1 MGTGTMWDQS
11 VETVL
16 DQRQRAVPPVMV
28 RQVEQN
34 GSVGAPRPAD
44 WKVHPTG
51 RDRIVHDEVLSLL
64 RAATHVVV
72 FSSFLLSDTDVQR
85 ELLAAAS
92 RGCRVYGLIS
102 AEAKLDRDLSDED
115 AFDAKT
121 ADAHKQMLD
130 DFAGRM
136 IIRSSPSFHAKCVLI
151 DPGTDRAR
159 GLLLTA
165 NLTTEALTRNEE
177 LAVRLSAT
185 ESRALFVQL
194 RHAIWELA
202 ERELVGKGQVDRVK
216 PLGEV
221 PLPSV
226 DPVIHT
232 TMGGRCH
239 IRDTMLTMI
248 ANARHAIIVS
258 SYGWDADH
266 PVVAALCERAASG
279 VSVTALARY
288 RSTSMG
294 ALLELRRAGAKVLCL
309 PWLHAKALVCDEES
323 LVMSANLQRHG
334 MDDGVELGVRL
345 GVSDTGSLLRVLKQ
359 WTASSP
365 WRLETPAVL
374 GDLSG
379 DIVPLGPSSPPKSL
393 DGTVTIKTS
402 AVVSIDDVTAESAD
416 RLDQA
421 RLDEAALRRESE
433 KRGLTWIHSIQFR
446 YKVRA
451 PRLPS
456 NAKPEPP
463 TKGEAGGKEKDSS
476 SPRVFR
482 LSDGSRVVGMMTRD
496 DTQVARALAESR
508 GIKRV
513 LAMEAAQ

>member
-1 MGTGTMWDQS
+1 MWDHS

-16 DQRQRAVPPVMV
+16 DQRQRPVPPLMV
-28 RQVEQN
+28 RQVAQS
-34 GSVGAPRPAD
+34 GSVGAPRVAD
-44 WKVHPTG
+44 WKVYPTG
-51 RDRIVHDEVLSLL
+51 QDRIVLEEVINLL
-64 RAATHVVV
+64 RAAQHVVV
-72 FSSFLLSDTDVQR
+72 FSSFLLSDTELQR

-92 RGCRVYGLIS
+92 RGCRVYGMIS
-102 AEAKLDRDLSDED
+102 AEAKLDRDVSDED
-115 AFDAKT
+115 DFDAKT
-121 ADAHKQMLD
+121 ADSHKRMLD
-130 DFAGRM
+130 EFAGRM

-177 LAVRLSAT
+177 LAVRLDAS

-216 PLGEV
+216 PLREV
-221 PLPSV
+221 PFPPV

-239 IRDTMLTMI
+239 IRDTLLTMI
-248 ANARHAIIVS
+248 AGARRAIVVS

-266 PVVAALCERAASG
+266 PVVAALCERASNG
-279 VSVTALARY
+279 VAVTALARY
-288 RSTSMG
+288 RSVSMG
-294 ALLELRRAGAKVLCL
+294 ALLKLRRAGARVLCL

-334 MDDGVELGVRL
+334 MDDGVELGIRL
-345 GVSDTGSLLRVLKQ
+345 GASDTRSLLRVLEQ
-359 WTASSP
+359 WTASSQ
-365 WRLETPAVL
+365 WRLEAPAVL
-374 GDLSG
+374 GDISG
-379 DIVPLGPSSPPKSL
+379 DIVPLGPSSPPKGL

-421 RLDEAALRRESE
+421 KLDEAALRRESE
-433 KRGLTWIHSIQFR
+433 KRGLTWMHSIQFR
-446 YKVRA
+446 YTVRA

-456 NAKPEPP
+456 SAKPEPP
-463 TKGEAGGKEKDSS
+463 AKDGAVGKEKDPST
-476 SPRVFR
+476 PKVFH
-482 LSDGSRVVGMMTRD
+482 LSDGSRVVGMMTPD
-496 DTQVARALAESR
+496 DAKVARALAESR

-513 LAMEAAQ
+513 VAMEAAP

>member
-1 MGTGTMWDQS
+1 MWDQS
-11 VETVL
+11 AETVL
-16 DQRQRAVPPVMV
+16 DQRQRSVPPVMV
-28 RQVEQN
+28 RQLGQAGN
-34 GSVGAPRPAD
+34 AGAPRSAD
-44 WKVHPTG
+44 WKIHPTG
-51 RDRIVHDEVLSLL
+51 PDRIVLDDVLNLL
-64 RAATHVVV
+64 RAAEHVVV
-72 FSSFLLSDTDVQR
+72 FSSFLLSDTEVQR
-85 ELLAAAS
+85 ELLSAAS

-102 AEAKLDRDLSDED
+102 AEAKLDRDVSDED
-115 AFDAKT
+115 DFDAKT
-121 ADAHKQMLD
+121 ADAHKRMLD
-130 DFAGRM
+130 EFAGRM

-177 LAVRLSAT
+177 LAVRLNAT

-221 PLPSV
+221 PLPPI

-248 ANARHAIIVS
+248 AGARGAIVVS
-258 SYGWDADH
+258 SYGWDGDH
-266 PVVAALCERAASG
+266 PVVAALCERASKG
-279 VSVTALARY
+279 VAVTALARY
-288 RSTSMG
+288 RSVSIG
-294 ALLELRRAGAKVLCL
+294 ALLKLRRAGAKVLCL

-323 LVMSANLQRHG
+323 MVMSANLQRHG
-334 MDDGVELGVRL
+334 MDDGCELGIRL
-345 GVSDTGSLLRVLKQ
+345 GASDTRLLLKVLEQ
-359 WTASSP
+359 WATSSQ
-365 WRLETPAVL
+365 WRLEAPAVL

-379 DIVPLGPSSPPKSL
+379 DIVPLGPSSPPRSL
-393 DGTVTIKTS
+393 DGTITIKTNV
-402 AVVSIDDVTAESAD
+402 AVSLDDVTAESAD

-433 KRGLTWIHSIQFR
+433 KRGLTWAHSIQFR

-463 TKGEAGGKEKDSS
+463 PKGDATGKEKDPSN
-476 SPRVFR
+476 PRVFR
-482 LSDGSRVVGMMTRD
+482 LSDGSRVVGMMNPD
-496 DTQVARALAESR
+496 DAKTARALAESQ

-513 LAMEAAQ
+513 LAVEAAP

>member
-1 MGTGTMWDQS
+1 MWDQS

-16 DQRQRAVPPVMV
+16 DQRQRSVPPVMV
-28 RQVEQN
+28 RQVAQGGN
-34 GSVGAPRPAD
+34 VGSLRGAD
-44 WKVHPTG
+44 WKVYPTG
-51 RDRIVHDEVLSLL
+51 RDRIVLDEVINLL

-72 FSSFLLSDTDVQR
+72 FSSFLLSDMEIQR

-92 RGCRVYGLIS
+92 RGCRVYGMIS

-115 AFDAKT
+115 DFDAKT
-121 ADAHKQMLD
+121 ADAHKRMLD
-130 DFAGRM
+130 EFAGRM

-159 GLLLTA
+159 GLILTA

-177 LAVRLSAT
+177 LAVRLNAT
-185 ESRALFVQL
+185 ESRALFLQL

-202 ERELVGKGQVDRVK
+202 ERELIGKGQVDRVK

-221 PLPSV
+221 PLPPV

-248 ANARHAIIVS
+248 AGARRAIVVS

-266 PVVAALCERAASG
+266 PVVAALCERALSG
-279 VSVTALARY
+279 VPVTALARY
-288 RSTSMG
+288 RSVSMVG
-294 ALLELRRAGAKVLCL
+294 LLKLRRAGAKVLCL
-309 PWLHAKALVCDEES
+309 PWLHAKALVCDDES

-334 MDDGVELGVRL
+334 LDDGVELGIRL
-345 GVSDTGSLLRVLKQ
+345 SASDTRVLLKVLEQ
-359 WTASSP
+359 WTASSQ
-365 WRLETPAVL
+365 WRLEAPAAL
-374 GDLSG
+374 GDISG
-379 DIVPLGPSSPPKSL
+379 DIVPLGPSLPKGL
-393 DGTVTIKTS
+393 DSTVTIKTNV
-402 AVVSIDDVTAESAD
+402 AVSIDDVTAESAD
-416 RLDQA
+416 RLELA

-433 KRGLTWIHSIQFR
+433 KRGLTWAHSIQFR

-456 NAKPEPP
+456 NAKSEQPA
-463 TKGEAGGKEKDSS
+463 KGDAADKQKDNSK
-476 SPRVFR
+476 PKVFR
-482 LSDGSRVVGMMTRD
+482 LSDGSRVVGMLTPD
-496 DTQVARALAESR
+496 DARAARALAESL

-513 LAMEAAQ
+513 LAMEAAP